1 MQSKENHMRRLFLGV
16 VLAAAFAFA
25 APAVRGDSLTFTV
38 LPPDISGSP
47 GETIGWG
54 YSITN
59 NSTTDYLDIS
69 NVDSS
74 LFTIGTADNTPFI
87 FSFVTIAPGATET
100 QAYDPANL
108 LGLFEVAIDPN
119 ATLGAM
125 DSGHFGLYG
134 AFCDPS
140 DPTCAEKQNDVTPEL
155 LAKGDYSATV
165 TSPGGTPIPEPSSVL
180 LLLSGLCGIGLW
192 LWHRQRV
199 SGGSLYLRK
208 KTVPN
213 FVSPLHHKP

>member
-1 MQSKENHMRRLFLGV
+1 MQRFFLGV
-16 VLAAAFAFA
+16 VLAVASAFA
-25 APAVRGDSLTFTV
+25 APAVRGDSLVFTV

-59 NSTTDYLDIS
+59 NSTADYLDIT

-74 LFTIGTADNTPFI
+74 LFTIGSADSTPFI
-87 FSFVTIAPGATET
+87 FSFVTIAPGETEM
-100 QAYDPANL
+100 QAYDPANI

-125 DSGHFGLYG
+125 DSGFFGLYG

-140 DPTCAEKQNDVTPEL
+140 DPTCAENGDSPSTP
-155 LAKGDYSATV
+155 LATGEYSATV
-165 TSPGGTPIPEPSSVL
+165 TPPRGTPIPEPSSML
-180 LLLSGLCGIGLW
+180 LLLCGICEIGLCFW
-192 LWHRQRV
+192 TRQRYPGWRAV
-199 SGGSLYLRK
+199 Q
-208 KTVPN
+208 
-213 FVSPLHHKP
+213 